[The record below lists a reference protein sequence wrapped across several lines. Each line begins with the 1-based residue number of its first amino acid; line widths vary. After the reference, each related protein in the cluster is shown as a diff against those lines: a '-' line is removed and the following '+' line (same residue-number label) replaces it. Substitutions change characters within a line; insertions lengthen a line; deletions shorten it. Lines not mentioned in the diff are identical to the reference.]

1 MGNPEDEAHHLGKS
15 QDNATQATDG
25 VNNNSATPNE
35 HDAPRGAASE
45 SGGAD
50 DNATRHERDTLNDA
64 VSETNDENSTD
75 PAVAAEAQRIAAQLQ
90 EPLLWL
96 VEGVIKVLG
105 LERANDLLQQTL
117 EIEAAGGMLTVD
129 GNRRRT
135 PGGVFLKLLK
145 EQVSLEEQERIFA
158 LGPRKPKRTQEEAT
172 AAANPPPLGPMSWDE
187 ARLEIARLVKLPLEK
202 ASVKITL
209 VGRPS
214 QVSKAKSC
222 VVVAMKGSR
231 PPSLPKGLPPAPDG
245 SDFSY
250 AVFISLR
257 HWAKVAPVMAQDK
270 DERLLVEGY
279 PIFDPK
285 RGITV
290 ILAQNVRTVN
300 LTRRA
305 TSRG

>member
-1 MGNPEDEAHHLGKS
+1 MGNPQ
-15 QDNATQATDG
+15 QDD
-25 VNNNSATPNE
+25 SI
-35 HDAPRGAASE
+35 
-45 SGGAD
+45 
-50 DNATRHERDTLNDA
+50 
-64 VSETNDENSTD
+64 D
-75 PAVAAEAQRIAAQLQ
+75 PTVAAEAQRIAAQLQ

-96 VEGVIKVLG
+96 VENVIKVLG
-105 LERANDLLQQTL
+105 QERAEDLLRQTL
-117 EIEAAGGMLTVD
+117 EIEAAGGSMTAD
-129 GNRRRT
+129 GERRRT
-135 PGGVFLKLLK
+135 AGGVFLKLMK
-145 EQVSLEEQERIFA
+145 EQISPDEQERIFA
-158 LGPRKPKRTQEEAT
+158 GGPKNKPKGTQENGAS
-172 AAANPPPLGPMSWDE
+172 AANPPPLGPLPWDE
-187 ARLEIARLVKLPLEK
+187 ARLEISRLIKLLLEK

-209 VGRPS
+209 VGRPN
-214 QVSKAKSC
+214 QVSKTKSC

-300 LTRRA
+300 LSRRE
-305 TSRG
+305 SRPSSRN

>member
-1 MGNPEDEAHHLGKS
+1 MGNPQ
-15 QDNATQATDG
+15 QDNS
-25 VNNNSATPNE
+25 V
-35 HDAPRGAASE
+35 
-45 SGGAD
+45 
-50 DNATRHERDTLNDA
+50 
-64 VSETNDENSTD
+64 D
-75 PAVAAEAQRIAAQLQ
+75 PTVAIEAQRIAAQLE

-96 VEGVIKVLG
+96 VANVISVLG
-105 LERANDLLQQTL
+105 QDRASDLLQQTL
-117 EIEAAGGMLTVD
+117 QIEAAGGIMTAQGD
-129 GNRRRT
+129 RRRT
-135 PGGVFLKLLK
+135 AGGVYLKLLK
-145 EQVSLEEQERIFA
+145 EQISSEEQERIFSG
-158 LGPRKPKRTQEEAT
+158 GPKTKPKGTQEDGAS
-172 AAANPPPLGPMSWDE
+172 ASNPPPLGPLPWDE
-187 ARLEIARLVKLPLEK
+187 ARLEISRLVKLPLEK

-209 VGRPS
+209 VGRPN

-279 PIFDPK
+279 PIFDAK

-290 ILAQNVRTVN
+290 ILAQN
-300 LTRRA
+300 
-305 TSRG
+305 

>member
-1 MGNPEDEAHHLGKS
+1 MSDPQLG
-15 QDNATQATDG
+15 
-25 VNNNSATPNE
+25 
-35 HDAPRGAASE
+35 
-45 SGGAD
+45 SG
-50 DNATRHERDTLNDA
+50 
-64 VSETNDENSTD
+64 TD
-75 PAVAAEAQRIAAQLQ
+75 PTVAAEAQRIATQLE

-96 VEGVIKVLG
+96 IESIIKVLG
-105 LERANDLLQQTL
+105 LERADALLQQTL
-117 EIEAAGGMLTVD
+117 EVEAGGGQFTQGGD
-129 GNRRRT
+129 RRRT
-135 PGGVFLKLLK
+135 PGGVYLKLLK
-145 EQVSLEEQERIFA
+145 EQTSPEEQEHIFA
-158 LGPRKPKRTQEEAT
+158 GGLKKKPQLQESGVNVGDPAPIGPLPWEEAGAEVT
-172 AAANPPPLGPMSWDE
+172 
-187 ARLEIARLVKLPLEK
+187 RLVKLPLER

-214 QVSKAKSC
+214 QVSKTKSC

-290 ILAQNVRTVN
+290 ILAQSVRTIN
-300 LTRRA
+300 MNRRE
-305 TSRG
+305 SRSSSR

>member
-1 MGNPEDEAHHLGKS
+1 MG
-15 QDNATQATDG
+15 
-25 VNNNSATPNE
+25 
-35 HDAPRGAASE
+35 
-45 SGGAD
+45 
-50 DNATRHERDTLNDA
+50 DTLEGSG
-64 VSETNDENSTD
+64 VD
-75 PAVAAEAQRIAAQLQ
+75 PTVAAEAQRIAAQLD

-96 VEGVIKVLG
+96 WENVVNVLG
-105 LERANDLLQQTL
+105 QERANDLLQQTL
-117 EIEAAGGMLTVD
+117 VIEAAGGEMVAN
-129 GNRRRT
+129 GERRRT
-135 PGGVFLKLLK
+135 PGGVYLRLLK
-145 EQVSLEEQERIFA
+145 EQISPEEQERIFVG
-158 LGPRKPKRTQEEAT
+158 GPKTKPKGTPEERAN
-172 AAANPPPLGPMSWDE
+172 AANPPPLGPLPWDE
-187 ARLEIARLVKLPLEK
+187 ARSEISNLIKLPLEK

-214 QVSKAKSC
+214 QVSKTKSC

-257 HWAKVAPVMAQDK
+257 HWTKVAPVMAQDK

-300 LTRRA
+300 LSRRESRSSTRN
-305 TSRG
+305 

>member
-1 MGNPEDEAHHLGKS
+1 MGNPEQENGSSDRS
-15 QDNATQATDG
+15 VD
-25 VNNNSATPNE
+25 SAVT
-35 HDAPRGAASE
+35 S
-45 SGGAD
+45 
-50 DNATRHERDTLNDA
+50 
-64 VSETNDENSTD
+64 
-75 PAVAAEAQRIAAQLQ
+75 EAQRIAAQLE

-96 VEGVIKVLG
+96 VENVITVLG
-105 LERANDLLQQTL
+105 QARADELLQQTL
-117 EIEAAGGMLTVD
+117 EIEAAGGILTVQGD
-129 GNRRRT
+129 RRRT
-135 PGGVFLKLLK
+135 PGGVYLKLLK
-145 EQVSLEEQERIFA
+145 EQISPEEQERIFID
-158 LGPRKPKRTQEEAT
+158 GPKTKPKGTSEGGADP
-172 AAANPPPLGPMSWDE
+172 ADPLPIGPLPWDE
-187 ARLEIARLVKLPLEK
+187 ARREISGLIKLPLER

-257 HWAKVAPVMAQDK
+257 HWTKVAPVMAQDK

-290 ILAQNVRTVN
+290 ILAQNVRTIN
-300 LTRRA
+300 MSRRE
-305 TSRG
+305 SRSSSR

>member
-1 MGNPEDEAHHLGKS
+1 MSDPQPGS
-15 QDNATQATDG
+15 G
-25 VNNNSATPNE
+25 V
-35 HDAPRGAASE
+35 
-45 SGGAD
+45 
-50 DNATRHERDTLNDA
+50 
-64 VSETNDENSTD
+64 D
-75 PAVAAEAQRIAAQLQ
+75 PTIAAEAQRIAEQLQ
-90 EPLLWL
+90 EPLTWL
-96 VEGVIKVLG
+96 VENVLKVIG
-105 LERANDLLQQTL
+105 ADRAAVILQQTL
-117 EIEAAGGMLTVD
+117 DLEAEGGLPTAD
-129 GNRRRT
+129 GSRRT
-135 PGGVFLKLLK
+135 PGGVFFKLIK
-145 EQVSLEEQERIFA
+145 DQVTPEERAQIFV
-158 LGPRKPKRTQEEAT
+158 GPPKPKREPDESGAL
-172 AAANPPPLGPMSWDE
+172 PGDPLPLGPLPWDD
-187 ARLEIARLVKLPLEK
+187 ARVEIGRLLKLPLER

-245 SDFSY
+245 ADFSY

-290 ILAQNVRTVN
+290 ILAQNVRTIN
-300 LTRRA
+300 MNRRESP
-305 TSRG
+305 SRARDS

>member
-1 MGNPEDEAHHLGKS
+1 MGDPQLG
-15 QDNATQATDG
+15 
-25 VNNNSATPNE
+25 
-35 HDAPRGAASE
+35 
-45 SGGAD
+45 SGD
-50 DNATRHERDTLNDA
+50 DST
-64 VSETNDENSTD
+64 VS
-75 PAVAAEAQRIAAQLQ
+75 AEAQRIATQLE

-96 VEGVIKVLG
+96 VQNVINVLG
-105 LERANDLLQQTL
+105 MERAEALLQHTL
-117 EIEAAGGMLTVD
+117 AIESEGGIFTATGD
-129 GNRRRT
+129 RRRT

-145 EQVSLEEQERIFA
+145 EEISTDEQERIFA
-158 LGPRKPKRTQEEAT
+158 GGPKTKPQPSEDGAV
-172 AAANPPPLGPMSWDE
+172 ANPPPLGPLPWDE
-187 ARLEIARLVKLPLEK
+187 ARLEISRLVKLPLEK

-214 QVSKAKSC
+214 QVSKTKSC

-257 HWAKVAPVMAQDK
+257 HWTKVAPVMAQDK

-300 LTRRA
+300 LTRRE
-305 TSRG
+305 SRPSSRN

>member
-1 MGNPEDEAHHLGKS
+1 MGNPQLGS
-15 QDNATQATDG
+15 G
-25 VNNNSATPNE
+25 VDPT
-35 HDAPRGAASE
+35 
-45 SGGAD
+45 
-50 DNATRHERDTLNDA
+50 
-64 VSETNDENSTD
+64 VS
-75 PAVAAEAQRIAAQLQ
+75 AEAQRIATQLQ

-96 VEGVIKVLG
+96 VESIINVLG
-105 LERANDLLQQTL
+105 QERAENLLQQTL
-117 EIEAAGGMLTVD
+117 EIEASGGILTTTGD
-129 GNRRRT
+129 RRRT
-135 PGGVFLKLLK
+135 PGGVYMKLLK
-145 EQVSLEEQERIFA
+145 EQSTPEEVERIFA
-158 LGPRKPKRTQEEAT
+158 GGPQKPKPAHDGGPHP
-172 AAANPPPLGPMSWDE
+172 ADPPPLGPLPWDE
-187 ARLEIARLVKLPLEK
+187 ARVEISRLVKLPLEK

-214 QVSKAKSC
+214 QVSKTKSC

-300 LTRRA
+300 MSRRE
-305 TSRG
+305 SRPSSR

>member
-1 MGNPEDEAHHLGKS
+1 MGNPEQGDSPDL
-15 QDNATQATDG
+15 NVT
-25 VNNNSATPNE
+25 
-35 HDAPRGAASE
+35 
-45 SGGAD
+45 AD
-50 DNATRHERDTLNDA
+50 
-64 VSETNDENSTD
+64 
-75 PAVAAEAQRIAAQLQ
+75 AQRIAEELQ
-90 EPLLWL
+90 EPLVWL
-96 VEGVIKVLG
+96 VDNTIKVLG
-105 LERANDLLQQTL
+105 LERAEDLLRQTR
-117 EIEAAGGMLTVD
+117 EVEGAGGSMTAH
-129 GNRRRT
+129 GERRRT
-135 PGGVFLKLLK
+135 SGGVYFKLLK
-145 EQVSLEEQERIFA
+145 EQTSSEEQAQIFA
-158 LGPRKPKRTQEEAT
+158 GGPKTKPKISAEEAEN
-172 AAANPPPLGPMSWDE
+172 AANPPPLGPLPWDE
-187 ARLEIARLVKLPLEK
+187 ARPEISRLLKLPLEK

-214 QVSKAKSC
+214 QVSKTKSC

-300 LTRRA
+300 LARRNV
-305 TSRG
+305 SKG

>member
-1 MGNPEDEAHHLGKS
+1 MGNP
-15 QDNATQATDG
+15 QQ
-25 VNNNSATPNE
+25 
-35 HDAPRGAASE
+35 
-45 SGGAD
+45 
-50 DNATRHERDTLNDA
+50 
-64 VSETNDENSTD
+64 ENSVD
-75 PAVAAEAQRIAAQLQ
+75 PTVADEAQRIAAQLE

-96 VEGVIKVLG
+96 VENVIKVLG
-105 LERANDLLQQTL
+105 QTRADELLQQTL
-117 EIEAAGGMLTVD
+117 EIEAGGGILTAQGD
-129 GNRRRT
+129 RRRT
-135 PGGVFLKLLK
+135 PGGVYLKLLK
-145 EQVSLEEQERIFA
+145 EQTSPEEQEGIFA
-158 LGPRKPKRTQEEAT
+158 GGPKTKPKGTDGDGANS
-172 AAANPPPLGPMSWDE
+172 ANPAPIGPLPWDD
-187 ARLEIARLVKLPLEK
+187 ARLEISRLIKLPLEK

-300 LTRRA
+300 MSRRE
-305 TSRG
+305 SRPSSRN

>member
-1 MGNPEDEAHHLGKS
+1 MGNPQ
-15 QDNATQATDG
+15 QDNG
-25 VNNNSATPNE
+25 V
-35 HDAPRGAASE
+35 
-45 SGGAD
+45 
-50 DNATRHERDTLNDA
+50 
-64 VSETNDENSTD
+64 D
-75 PAVAAEAQRIAAQLQ
+75 PTVAIEAQRIAAQLE

-96 VEGVIKVLG
+96 VENVIKVLG
-105 LERANDLLQQTL
+105 QERASDLLQQTL
-117 EIEAAGGMLTVD
+117 EIEAAGGILTAQGD
-129 GNRRRT
+129 RRRT
-135 PGGVFLKLLK
+135 PGGVYLKLLK
-145 EQVSLEEQERIFA
+145 EQITPEEQELIFIG
-158 LGPRKPKRTQEEAT
+158 GPKTKPKGNQEDAEN
-172 AAANPPPLGPMSWDE
+172 AANPPPLGPLPWDD
-187 ARLEIARLVKLPLEK
+187 ARLEISRLIKLPLEK

-214 QVSKAKSC
+214 QVSKTKSC

-279 PIFDPK
+279 PIFDAK

-300 LTRRA
+300 LSRRE
-305 TSRG
+305 SRPSSRN

>member
-1 MGNPEDEAHHLGKS
+1 MGNP
-15 QDNATQATDG
+15 QQ
-25 VNNNSATPNE
+25 
-35 HDAPRGAASE
+35 
-45 SGGAD
+45 
-50 DNATRHERDTLNDA
+50 
-64 VSETNDENSTD
+64 ENSVD
-75 PAVAAEAQRIAAQLQ
+75 PTVANEAQRIAAQLE

-96 VEGVIKVLG
+96 VENVIKVLG
-105 LERANDLLQQTL
+105 QPRADDLLQQTL
-117 EIEAAGGMLTVD
+117 EIEAAGGILTAQGD
-129 GNRRRT
+129 RRRT
-135 PGGVFLKLLK
+135 PGGVYLKLLK
-145 EQVSLEEQERIFA
+145 EQTTPEEQERIFIG
-158 LGPRKPKRTQEEAT
+158 GPKTKPKGTDGEGANS
-172 AAANPPPLGPMSWDE
+172 ANPPPLGPLPWDD
-187 ARLEIARLVKLPLEK
+187 ARLEISRLIKLPLEK

-300 LTRRA
+300 LSRRE
-305 TSRG
+305 SRPSSRN

>member
-1 MGNPEDEAHHLGKS
+1 MGNL
-15 QDNATQATDG
+15 Q
-25 VNNNSATPNE
+25 
-35 HDAPRGAASE
+35 
-45 SGGAD
+45 
-50 DNATRHERDTLNDA
+50 
-64 VSETNDENSTD
+64 ETNGVD
-75 PAVAAEAQRIAAQLQ
+75 PTITVEAQRIAGQLQ

-96 VEGVIKVLG
+96 IENVIKVLG
-105 LERANDLLQQTL
+105 PARADQLLQETL
-117 EIEAAGGMLTVD
+117 AIEAAGGLMTVHGD
-129 GNRRRT
+129 RRRT
-135 PGGVFLKLLK
+135 PGGVYLKLLK
-145 EQVSLEEQERIFA
+145 EKTSPEEQERIFA
-158 LGPRKPKRTQEEAT
+158 GGPKIKPKQTQEESARKT
-172 AAANPPPLGPMSWDE
+172 DPAPLGPMPWDE
-187 ARLEIARLVKLPLEK
+187 ARLEISRLIKLPLEK

-257 HWAKVAPVMAQDK
+257 HWAKVAPVMAQDQ

-300 LTRRA
+300 LTRR
-305 TSRG
+305 TSSSKH

>member
-1 MGNPEDEAHHLGKS
+1 MGDPQLG
-15 QDNATQATDG
+15 
-25 VNNNSATPNE
+25 
-35 HDAPRGAASE
+35 
-45 SGGAD
+45 SGD
-50 DNATRHERDTLNDA
+50 DST
-64 VSETNDENSTD
+64 VS
-75 PAVAAEAQRIAAQLQ
+75 AEAQRIATQLE

-96 VEGVIKVLG
+96 VQNVINVLG
-105 LERANDLLQQTL
+105 EERTEALLQQTL
-117 EIEAAGGMLTVD
+117 ATEAEGGILTAAGD
-129 GNRRRT
+129 RRRT

-145 EQVSLEEQERIFA
+145 EQISSDEHERIFA
-158 LGPRKPKRTQEEAT
+158 GGPKTKPQQAQDSV
-172 AAANPPPLGPMSWDE
+172 AAANPPPLGPLPWDE
-187 ARLEIARLVKLPLEK
+187 ARLEISRLVKLPLEK

-214 QVSKAKSC
+214 QVSKTKSC

-257 HWAKVAPVMAQDK
+257 HWTKVAPVMAQDK

-300 LTRRA
+300 MSRRSE
-305 TSRG
+305 SRSSSRN

>member
-1 MGNPEDEAHHLGKS
+1 MGNPEL
-15 QDNATQATDG
+15 DNG
-25 VNNNSATPNE
+25 I
-35 HDAPRGAASE
+35 
-45 SGGAD
+45 
-50 DNATRHERDTLNDA
+50 
-64 VSETNDENSTD
+64 D
-75 PAVAAEAQRIAAQLQ
+75 PAVASEAQRIAAQLE

-96 VEGVIKVLG
+96 VENVIKVLG
-105 LERANDLLQQTL
+105 QARAEELLQQTV
-117 EIEAAGGMLTVD
+117 EIEAAGVQFTVQGD
-129 GNRRRT
+129 RRRT
-135 PGGVFLKLLK
+135 PGGVYLKLLK
-145 EQVSLEEQERIFA
+145 EQTSPEEQERIFA
-158 LGPRKPKRTQEEAT
+158 GGPKTKPKMTQEERES
-172 AAANPPPLGPMSWDE
+172 AANPPPIGPLPWEE
-187 ARLEIARLVKLPLEK
+187 ARLEISRLIKLPLEK

-257 HWAKVAPVMAQDK
+257 HWAKVAPIMAQDK

-300 LTRRA
+300 LARRNV
-305 TSRG
+305 SKGS